1 MQSHDAIRQIG
12 FIQQSLSQNR
22 KKIGF
27 FLGAGC
33 PLSIRVNV
41 RMEGETEKSDALIP
55 DVAGLTGIIHGKLA
69 GSDTTNPTTWDK
81 VIDVVKLDGG
91 NDRNIEHLLSQIR
104 LLRSVAGKGTA
115 RGMTEAELQS
125 LDEGICKIISEEV
138 SKSLPDKKS
147 PYHNL
152 AIWARSVQ
160 RAKPVHLFTTNY
172 DLLAEQA
179 FEESSAPYF
188 DGFIGAR
195 RAFFDLGAVED
206 EDLLPPRWTRLWKM
220 HGSLNWRLLNGK
232 SVVRSNENSDDQSYL
247 IYPSH
252 LKYDQSRKM
261 PYLAMLDRL
270 KDFLLNDS
278 SLLFMSGY
286 SFGDEHINDMICRSL
301 ETNPSA
307 HAFAFLFGSLDSAQ
321 YTQAKECASSTPN
334 LSVLAFDKG
343 IIGRIEGEW
352 SGTDEPTTF
361 SLPSGVISVDASTK
375 TCELKLGDFMVL
387 GNLLK
392 NLSGRSD
399 ADEF

>member
-12 FIQQSLSQNR
+12 FIQQSLSQN
-22 KKIGF
+22 KKQIGF

-33 PLSIRVNV
+33 PLSIRVNIKI
-41 RMEGETEKSDALIP
+41 EGETEISDPLIP
-55 DVAGLTGIIHGKLA
+55 DVAGLTAIIHKKLA
-69 GSDTTNPTTWDK
+69 SDDTGKPTAWDK
-81 VIDVVKLDGG
+81 VVEIVKLDGG
-91 NDRNIEHLLSQIR
+91 NEKNIEHLLSQIR
-104 LLRSVAGKGTA
+104 LLRSVAGKGTV
-115 RGMTEAELQS
+115 REMSETELQA
-125 LDEGICKIISEEV
+125 LDEAICEIISKEV
-138 SKSLPDKKS
+138 SKSLPDKKT

-152 AIWARSVQ
+152 AIWTRSVQ

-179 FEESSAPYF
+179 LEESSAPYF

-195 RAFFDLGAVED
+195 KAFFDLGAVED
-206 EDLLPPRWTRLWKM
+206 ERLLPPRWTRLWKM
-220 HGSLNWRLLNGK
+220 HGSLNWRLTSGK
-232 SVVRSNENSDDQSYL
+232 NVVRSDEKTDDQSYL

-270 KDFLLNDS
+270 KAFLLNQS

-286 SFGDEHINDMICRSL
+286 SFGDEHINDIICRSL

-307 HAFAFLFGSLDSAQ
+307 HVFAFLFGSLDSPQ
-321 YTQAKECASSTPN
+321 YAQAKDCASSTPN

-352 SGTDEPTTF
+352 SGTDEPSAF
-361 SLPSGVISVDASTK
+361 SLPSGVIKLDTSTRR
-375 TCELKLGDFMVL
+375 CELKLGDFMVL

-392 NLSGRSD
+392 NLSVGTE
-399 ADEF
+399 ADEL